1 MKKTVLSGIQ
11 PSGNLHIGNYI
22 GALSQWVGMQD
33 NYDCLTM
40 IADLH
45 ALTLPQDP
53 KLLPEKI
60 KETVAVFL
68 AAGIDPEKSHIFIQ
82 SQNADHAYLAW
93 IFNTIIPMG
102 WLNRMTQ
109 YKDKSKKQIEDLKK
123 IPDEY
128 FVNGQKK
135 SLNNQEAIAQIKKMD
150 GLRDDLTS
158 VGLFDYPAL
167 MAADILLYDAD
178 EVPVGEDQKQHLEIT
193 RDIAERFNKLY
204 GDTFKLPSPRISKD
218 TARIMSL
225 QNPDRKM
232 SKSDNDPLG
241 TINILDSEAEIRE
254 KIKKAVTDSGSKIGE
269 QGSAAIT
276 NLLTIYAGIKNLTFE
291 EALKLN
297 GGKSYS
303 EFKTDLAEAIVAEL
317 SPVRERYEEIRKD
330 EGYIND
336 VLSKGLEYAMGIS
349 GKKVQEVREKVGL
362 I

>member
-1 MKKTVLSGIQ
+1 MKKVVLSGIQ

-53 KLLPEKI
+53 KPLPEKI

-93 IFNTIIPMG
+93 IFQTITTVG
-102 WLNRMTQ
+102 QLERMTQ
-109 YKDKSKKQIEDLKK
+109 YKDKAQKQGSE
-123 IPDEY
+123 
-128 FVNGQKK
+128 
-135 SLNNQEAIAQIKKMD
+135 SA
-150 GLRDDLTS
+150 S
-158 VGLFDYPAL
+158 VGLLTYPTL

-178 EVPVGEDQKQHLEIT
+178 EVPVGEDQKQHIEIT

-204 GDTFKLPSPRISKD
+204 GGTFKLPSPRISKD

-276 NLLTIYAGIKNLTFE
+276 NLLTIYAGVKNLTFE

-317 SPVRERYEEIRKD
+317 SPVREKYEEIRKD

>member
-1 MKKTVLSGIQ
+1 MKKVVLSGIQ

-22 GALSQWVGMQD
+22 GALSQWVGMQET
-33 NYDCLTM
+33 YDCITM

-53 KLLPEKI
+53 KPLPEKI

-93 IFNTIIPMG
+93 IFQTITTVG
-102 WLNRMTQ
+102 QLERMTQ
-109 YKDKSKKQIEDLKK
+109 YKDKAQKQGSE
-123 IPDEY
+123 
-128 FVNGQKK
+128 
-135 SLNNQEAIAQIKKMD
+135 SA
-150 GLRDDLTS
+150 S
-158 VGLFDYPAL
+158 VGLLTYPTL

-178 EVPVGEDQKQHLEIT
+178 EVPVGEDQKQHIEIT
-193 RDIAERFNKLY
+193 RDIAERFNKMY
-204 GDTFKLPSPRISKD
+204 GETFRLPQPRISKD

-254 KIKKAVTDSGSKIGE
+254 KVKKAVTDSGSKIGE

-276 NLLTIYAGIKNLTFE
+276 NLLTIYAGVKNLTFE

-317 SPVRERYEEIRKD
+317 SPVREKYEEIRKD

>member
-1 MKKTVLSGIQ
+1 MKKVVLSGIQ

-22 GALSQWVGMQD
+22 GALSQWVGMQET
-33 NYDCLTM
+33 YDCITM

-53 KLLPEKI
+53 KPLPEKI

-93 IFNTIIPMG
+93 IFQTITTVG
-102 WLNRMTQ
+102 QLERMTQ
-109 YKDKSKKQIEDLKK
+109 YKDKAQKQGSE
-123 IPDEY
+123 
-128 FVNGQKK
+128 
-135 SLNNQEAIAQIKKMD
+135 SA
-150 GLRDDLTS
+150 S
-158 VGLFDYPAL
+158 VGLLTYPTL

-178 EVPVGEDQKQHLEIT
+178 EVPVGEDQKQHIEIT
-193 RDIAERFNKLY
+193 RDIAERFNKMY

-317 SPVRERYEEIRKD
+317 SPVREKYEEIRKD

>member
-1 MKKTVLSGIQ
+1 MKKVVLSGIQ

-53 KLLPEKI
+53 KPLPEKI

-93 IFNTIIPMG
+93 IFQTITTVG
-102 WLNRMTQ
+102 QLERMTQ
-109 YKDKSKKQIEDLKK
+109 YKDKAQKQGSE
-123 IPDEY
+123 
-128 FVNGQKK
+128 
-135 SLNNQEAIAQIKKMD
+135 SA
-150 GLRDDLTS
+150 S
-158 VGLFDYPAL
+158 VGLLTYPTL

-178 EVPVGEDQKQHLEIT
+178 EVPVGEDQKQHIEIT

-276 NLLTIYAGIKNLTFE
+276 NLLTIYAGVKNLTFE

-317 SPVRERYEEIRKD
+317 SPVREKYEEIRKD

>member
-1 MKKTVLSGIQ
+1 MKKVVLSGIQ

-93 IFNTIIPMG
+93 IFQTITTVG
-102 WLNRMTQ
+102 QLERMTQ
-109 YKDKSKKQIEDLKK
+109 YKDKAQKQGSE
-123 IPDEY
+123 
-128 FVNGQKK
+128 
-135 SLNNQEAIAQIKKMD
+135 SA
-150 GLRDDLTS
+150 S
-158 VGLFDYPAL
+158 VGLLTYPTL

-178 EVPVGEDQKQHLEIT
+178 EVPVGEDQKQHIEIT

-317 SPVRERYEEIRKD
+317 SPVREKYEEIRKD

>member
-1 MKKTVLSGIQ
+1 MKKVVLSGIQ

-22 GALSQWVGMQD
+22 GALSQWVGMQET
-33 NYDCLTM
+33 YDCITM

-53 KLLPEKI
+53 KPLPEKI

-93 IFNTIIPMG
+93 IFQTITTVG
-102 WLNRMTQ
+102 QLERMTQ
-109 YKDKSKKQIEDLKK
+109 YKDKAQKQGSE
-123 IPDEY
+123 
-128 FVNGQKK
+128 
-135 SLNNQEAIAQIKKMD
+135 SA
-150 GLRDDLTS
+150 S
-158 VGLFDYPAL
+158 VGLLTYPTL

-178 EVPVGEDQKQHLEIT
+178 EVPVGEDQKQHIEIT
-193 RDIAERFNKLY
+193 RDIAERFNKMY
-204 GDTFKLPSPRISKD
+204 GETFRLPQPRISKD

-276 NLLTIYAGIKNLTFE
+276 NLLTIYAGVKNLTFE

>member
-1 MKKTVLSGIQ
+1 MKKVVLSGIQ

-22 GALSQWVGMQD
+22 GALSQWVGMQET
-33 NYDCLTM
+33 YDCITM

-53 KLLPEKI
+53 KPLPEKI

-93 IFNTIIPMG
+93 IFQTITTVG
-102 WLNRMTQ
+102 QLERMTQ
-109 YKDKSKKQIEDLKK
+109 YKDKAQKQGSE
-123 IPDEY
+123 
-128 FVNGQKK
+128 
-135 SLNNQEAIAQIKKMD
+135 SA
-150 GLRDDLTS
+150 S
-158 VGLFDYPAL
+158 VGLLTYPTL

-178 EVPVGEDQKQHLEIT
+178 EVPVGEDQKQHIEIT
-193 RDIAERFNKLY
+193 RDIAERFNKMY
-204 GDTFKLPSPRISKD
+204 GETFRLPQPRISKD

-317 SPVRERYEEIRKD
+317 SPVREKYEEIRKD

>member
-1 MKKTVLSGIQ
+1 
-11 PSGNLHIGNYI
+11 
-22 GALSQWVGMQD
+22 
-33 NYDCLTM
+33 M

-53 KLLPEKI
+53 KPLPEKI

-93 IFNTIIPMG
+93 IFQTITTVG
-102 WLNRMTQ
+102 QLERMTQ
-109 YKDKSKKQIEDLKK
+109 YKDKAQKQGSE
-123 IPDEY
+123 
-128 FVNGQKK
+128 
-135 SLNNQEAIAQIKKMD
+135 SA
-150 GLRDDLTS
+150 S
-158 VGLFDYPAL
+158 VGLLTYPTL

-178 EVPVGEDQKQHLEIT
+178 EVPVGEDQKQHIEIT

-317 SPVRERYEEIRKD
+317 SPVREKYEEIRKD

>member
-22 GALSQWVGMQD
+22 GALSQWVAMQD
-33 NYDCLTM
+33 GYDCITM

-45 ALTLPQDP
+45 ALTVPQDP

-93 IFNTIIPMG
+93 IFQTITG
-102 WLNRMTQ
+102 LGQLERMTQ
-109 YKDKSKKQIEDLKK
+109 FKDKAQKQGTD
-123 IPDEY
+123 
-128 FVNGQKK
+128 
-135 SLNNQEAIAQIKKMD
+135 SA
-150 GLRDDLTS
+150 S
-158 VGLFDYPAL
+158 VGLLTYPTL

-193 RDIAERFNKLY
+193 RDIAEKFNKLY
-204 GDTFKLPSPRISKD
+204 GETFKLPNPRIPKD
-218 TARIMSL
+218 SARIMSL
-225 QNPDRKM
+225 QNPERKM

-241 TINILDSEAEIRE
+241 TINILDSEEQIRE

-276 NLLTIYAGIKNLTFE
+276 NLVTIYAAMKDLSFE

-297 GGKSYS
+297 EDKSYG
-303 EFKTDLAEAIVAEL
+303 EFKTDLAEAVVSRL
-317 SPVRERYEEIRKD
+317 SPIRKKYEEIIKD
-330 EGYIND
+330 EVRLNE
-336 VLSKGLEYAMGIS
+336 VLSMGLEYSMERTT
-349 GKKVQEVREKVGL
+349 KKIQEVREKVGL

>member
-1 MKKTVLSGIQ
+1 MKKVVLSGIQ

-22 GALSQWVGMQD
+22 GALSQWVSMQD
-33 NYDCLTM
+33 EYDCITM

-53 KLLPEKI
+53 KLMPEKT

-68 AAGIDPEKSHIFIQ
+68 AAGIDPDKSHIFIQ
-82 SQNADHAYLAW
+82 SQNADHTYLAW
-93 IFNTIIPMG
+93 IFDCILTMG
-102 WLNRMTQ
+102 QLNRMVQ
-109 YKDKSKKQIEDLKK
+109 YKDKSKKA
-123 IPDEY
+123 
-128 FVNGQKK
+128 K
-135 SLNNQEAIAQIKKMD
+135 SLKDLGEVVQEVFEAENA
-150 GLRDDLTS
+150 S
-158 VGLFDYPAL
+158 VGLFNYPAL

-178 EVPVGEDQKQHLEIT
+178 EVPVGEDQKQHIEIT
-193 RDIAERFNKLY
+193 RDIADKFNKLY
-204 GDTFKLPSPRISKD
+204 GETFKLPSPRISKD

-317 SPVRERYEEIRKD
+317 SPVREKYEEIRKD
-330 EGYIND
+330 EVYIND

>member
-1 MKKTVLSGIQ
+1 MINNKIVFSGIQ

-53 KLLPEKI
+53 KPLPEKI

-93 IFNTIIPMG
+93 IFQTITTVG
-102 WLNRMTQ
+102 QLERMTQ
-109 YKDKSKKQIEDLKK
+109 YKDKAQKQGSE
-123 IPDEY
+123 
-128 FVNGQKK
+128 
-135 SLNNQEAIAQIKKMD
+135 SA
-150 GLRDDLTS
+150 S
-158 VGLFDYPAL
+158 VGLLTYPTL

-178 EVPVGEDQKQHLEIT
+178 EVPVGEDQKQHIEIT

-317 SPVRERYEEIRKD
+317 SPVREKYEEIRKD

>member
-93 IFNTIIPMG
+93 IFQTITTVG
-102 WLNRMTQ
+102 QLERMTQ
-109 YKDKSKKQIEDLKK
+109 YKDKAQKQGSE
-123 IPDEY
+123 
-128 FVNGQKK
+128 
-135 SLNNQEAIAQIKKMD
+135 SA
-150 GLRDDLTS
+150 S
-158 VGLFDYPAL
+158 VGLLTYPTL

-178 EVPVGEDQKQHLEIT
+178 EVPVGEDQKQHIEIT

-317 SPVRERYEEIRKD
+317 SPVREKYEEIRKD

>member
-1 MKKTVLSGIQ
+1 MKKVVLSGIQ

-22 GALSQWVGMQD
+22 GALSQWVSMQD
-33 NYDCLTM
+33 EYDCITM

-53 KLLPEKI
+53 KLMPEKT

-68 AAGIDPEKSHIFIQ
+68 AAGIDPDKSHIFIQ
-82 SQNADHAYLAW
+82 SQNADHTYLAW
-93 IFNTIIPMG
+93 IFDCILTMG
-102 WLNRMTQ
+102 QLNRMVQ
-109 YKDKSKKQIEDLKK
+109 YKDKSKKA
-123 IPDEY
+123 
-128 FVNGQKK
+128 K
-135 SLNNQEAIAQIKKMD
+135 SLKDLGEVVQEVFEAENA
-150 GLRDDLTS
+150 S
-158 VGLFDYPAL
+158 VGLFNYPAL

-178 EVPVGEDQKQHLEIT
+178 EVPVGEDQKQHIEIT
-193 RDIAERFNKLY
+193 RDIADKFNKLY
-204 GDTFKLPSPRISKD
+204 GETFKLPSPRISKD

-317 SPVRERYEEIRKD
+317 SPVREKYEEIRKD